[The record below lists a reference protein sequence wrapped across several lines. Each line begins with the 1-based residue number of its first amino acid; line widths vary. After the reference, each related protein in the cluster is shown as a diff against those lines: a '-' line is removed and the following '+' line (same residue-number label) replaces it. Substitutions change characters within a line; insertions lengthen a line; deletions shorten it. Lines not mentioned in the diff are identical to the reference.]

1 MLIKAKNFIANCRNV
16 VVNPI
21 IFYPNC
27 QHSAITYLLCFMKK
41 YFILITAL
49 VLGCTTAR
57 QQTSNAAASQNLTV
71 DGKLF
76 AALFQQRAAE
86 YKALCFQ
93 AFNIAHIR
101 VDEALVQPQSK
112 PLAIVTDIDE
122 TVLDNSAYDVKQSLQ
137 GKDYEQKSWEEWTGL
152 AKADTVPGALPFLK
166 YASSKGIKIFYLTN
180 RAEAERKGTL
190 ANLVRFGFPDA
201 VDENLILKQ
210 TVSSKESRRQA
221 IAEKYNVFMLMGDNL
236 ADFSALFDKKPAD
249 ERLKNTYTSAAEF
262 GKRFIVLPN
271 PVYGDW
277 EASVYQYNIKL
288 KAAEKDSVIK
298 SVLKSY

>member
-1 MLIKAKNFIANCRNV
+1 
-16 VVNPI
+16 
-21 IFYPNC
+21 
-27 QHSAITYLLCFMKK
+27 MKK
-41 YFILITAL
+41 YIFLITAL
-49 VLGCTTAR
+49 VLGCTTVR
-57 QQTSNAAASQNLTV
+57 QQTGNAVASPNLTA

-76 AALFQQRAAE
+76 TALFQQRAAE

-101 VDEALVQPQSK
+101 VDEALTQPQSK

-122 TVLDNSAYDVKQSLQ
+122 TVLDNSAYDVKQSLR

-201 VDENLILKQ
+201 VNENLILKQ
-210 TVSSKESRRQA
+210 MVSSKESRRQT
-221 IAEKYNVFMLMGDNL
+221 IAEKYNIIMLMGDNL

-249 ERLKNTYTSAAEF
+249 ERVKNTYASAAEF

-288 KAAEKDSVIK
+288 NAAQKDSVIK

>member
-1 MLIKAKNFIANCRNV
+1 M
-16 VVNPI
+16 VNSI
-21 IFYPNC
+21 LYNAIC

-57 QQTSNAAASQNLTV
+57 QQNGNAVSSQNLTA

-76 AALFQQRAAE
+76 TALFQQRAAE

-101 VDEALVQPQSK
+101 VDEALIQPQSK

-190 ANLVRFGFPDA
+190 ANLVRFDFPDA
-201 VDENLILKQ
+201 VNENLILKQ
-210 TVSSKESRRQA
+210 SVSSKESRRQA
-221 IAEKYNVFMLMGDNL
+221 IAEKYNIIMLMGDNL

-249 ERLKNTYTSAAEF
+249 ERAKNTYASAAEF

-277 EASVYQYNIKL
+277 EASVYQYNMKL
-288 KAAEKDSVIK
+288 KAAQKDSVIK

>member
-1 MLIKAKNFIANCRNV
+1 MLLKSETLVQAAGMPNKYNHLVFIR
-16 VVNPI
+16 
-21 IFYPNC
+21 
-27 QHSAITYLLCFMKK
+27 QHLTITYLLCPMKK
-41 YFILITAL
+41 YLIVITAL
-49 VLGCTTAR
+49 IFGCSTSR
-57 QQTSNAAASQNLTV
+57 QQTNRAVTAQNLTA

-86 YKALCFQ
+86 YKALCLQ
-93 AFNIAHIR
+93 AFNIAHLR
-101 VDEALVQPQSK
+101 VDEALLQPQSK

-152 AKADTVPGALPFLK
+152 AKADTIPGALPFLK
-166 YASSKGIKIFYLTN
+166 YAASKGIRIFYLTN

-201 VDENLILKQ
+201 VNENLILKQ

-221 IAEKYNVFMLMGDNL
+221 IAEKYTMIMLMGDNL
-236 ADFSALFDKKPAD
+236 ADFSVLFDKKPTD
-249 ERLKNTYTSAAEF
+249 ERVKNTYTSAADF

-277 EASVYQYNIKL
+277 EASVYQYNMKL
-288 KAAEKDSVIK
+288 KAAQKDSVIR

>member
-1 MLIKAKNFIANCRNV
+1 MLLKSETSVPAAGMPNKLNHLVFIR
-16 VVNPI
+16 
-21 IFYPNC
+21 
-27 QHSAITYLLCFMKK
+27 QHLTITYLLCPMKK
-41 YFILITAL
+41 YIIVITAL
-49 VLGCTTAR
+49 IFGCSTSR
-57 QQTSNAAASQNLTV
+57 QQTSHAVTPENLTA

-86 YKALCFQ
+86 YKALCLQ
-93 AFNIAHIR
+93 AFNIAHLR
-101 VDEALVQPQSK
+101 VDEALLQPQSK

-152 AKADTVPGALPFLK
+152 AQADTVPGALPFLK
-166 YASSKGIKIFYLTN
+166 YAAFKGIKIFYLTN

-201 VDENLILKQ
+201 VNENLILKQ

-221 IAEKYNVFMLMGDNL
+221 ISEKYTVVMLMGDNL

-249 ERLKNTYTSAAEF
+249 ERVKNTYASAADF

-277 EASVYQYNIKL
+277 EASVYQYNMKL
-288 KAAEKDSVIK
+288 KAAQKDSVIR

>member
-1 MLIKAKNFIANCRNV
+1 VVNGRNV
-16 VVNPI
+16 VVNSI
-21 IFYPNC
+21 LYNSAC
-27 QHSAITYLLCFMKK
+27 QNSAITYLFCFMKK

-57 QQTSNAAASQNLTV
+57 QQTGNTVASPNLTA

-76 AALFQQRAAE
+76 TALFQQRAAE

-101 VDEALVQPQSK
+101 VDEALAQPQSK

-152 AKADTVPGALPFLK
+152 AKADTIPGALSFLK

-201 VDENLILKQ
+201 VNENLILKQ
-210 TVSSKESRRQA
+210 SVSSKESRRQT
-221 IAEKYNVFMLMGDNL
+221 IAEKYNIIMLMGDNL

-249 ERLKNTYTSAAEF
+249 ERVKNTYASAAEF

-277 EASVYQYNIKL
+277 EASVYQYNMKL
-288 KAAEKDSVIK
+288 KAAQKDSVIK